1 MRVNNNQRTKGQ
13 KLGSSKISLYLR
25 IGTFQDTR
33 NPEKELNVKSPLGEI
48 LFADVIQKINRSDG
62 KTQDLVLVLTTGPQI
77 FLLSTDSL
85 KVKYKIQP
93 KDINSIL
100 MSPYCDGTC
109 AIKISSET
117 GKEMVNKWY
126 L

>member
-1 MRVNNNQRTKGQ
+1 M
-13 KLGSSKISLYLR
+13 
-25 IGTFQDTR
+25 
-33 NPEKELNVKSPLGEI
+33 NVKSPLGEI

-117 GKEMVNKWY
+117 GKEMVEIIILIY
-126 L
+126 IIL

>member
-1 MRVNNNQRTKGQ
+1 M
-13 KLGSSKISLYLR
+13 
-25 IGTFQDTR
+25 
-33 NPEKELNVKSPLGEI
+33 NVKSPLGEI

-117 GKEMVNKWY
+117 GKEMVDIIIIHIYINY
-126 L
+126 FNLYNIII